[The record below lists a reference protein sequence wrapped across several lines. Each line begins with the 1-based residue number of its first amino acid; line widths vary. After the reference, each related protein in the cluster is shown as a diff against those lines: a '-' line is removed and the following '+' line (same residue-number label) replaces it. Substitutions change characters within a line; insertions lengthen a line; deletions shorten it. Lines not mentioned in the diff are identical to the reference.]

1 VNVIFCL
8 TVVPEVDGAGGEG
21 EVLFPVVLPPAGVG
35 VGDADADADAG
46 DADADAGDA
55 DADAGDAD
63 ADAGDADAD
72 ALLLLLLV
80 ALAATMRRR
89 QMHGIDLEFVIT
101 TLDATFNEL
110 VGWL

>member
-8 TVVPEVDGAGGEG
+8 TVVPEVDAAGGEG
-21 EVLFPVVLPPAGVG
+21 EVLFSVVLLPAGAG
-35 VGDADADADAG
+35 VGDA
-46 DADADAGDA
+46 DA